1 MKLKTTILTFV
12 FMVSAILSGCDRNP
26 KNESALKS
34 DAEGIIENDTISKTV
49 ETENQISNF
58 PKDVEILLLRN
69 YREESNGYPKNVKNK
84 KWMVLYKDSKT
95 GNWMIAEEKPQIKYS
110 FDECAAENTMEIS
123 SKYEGAVLFFSQFEG
138 LSKTLNTA
146 AENKNL
152 VPDKPV
158 SFEMNGKTYSLLA
171 KAKIFDDE
179 GNPISSDQIE
189 NDAEGNPDIQMM
201 KSYKLSFE
209 TGNKSSQIA
218 EIRSTDNVTPKLIW
232 AGDLNG
238 DGLPDMILDLSAGY
252 EEEHLYFFLSDPS
265 DPKNQLKKAADLL
278 VVFDC

>member
-1 MKLKTTILTFV
+1 MKLKTTILTLG
-12 FMVSAILSGCDRNP
+12 FMLTAILSGCDRIP
-26 KNESALKS
+26 KTDSAVKS
-34 DAEGIIENDTISKTV
+34 DAERIIENNTV
-49 ETENQISNF
+49 SITSEIENQISNF
-58 PKDVEILLLRN
+58 PKDVEILLIRN

-84 KWMVLYKDSKT
+84 NWMVLYKDSKT
-95 GNWMIAEEKPQIKYS
+95 GNWMITEERPQIKYS
-110 FDECAAENTMEIS
+110 FDECAAENTMDIS

-152 VPDKPV
+152 VPDKPI

-171 KAKIFDDE
+171 KAKIFDYE
-179 GNPISSDQIE
+179 GNSISSGQIE
-189 NDAEGNPDIQMM
+189 YDTEGIPDIPMM

-218 EIRSTDNVTPKLIW
+218 EIKSTHNVTPSLIW

-238 DGLPDMILDLSAGY
+238 DGLPDMILNLSAGY
-252 EEEHLYFFLSDPS
+252 EEEHLYFFLSDLA
-265 DPKNQLKKAADLL
+265 DAKNQLKKAADLL